1 MLRAVIHVSPDAA
14 LQEPEQE
21 QGFARTQP
29 DMENWYVTR
38 LRRETLPAKDGRHR
52 GDGLCRAMRA
62 CFLAMSVSP
71 VGCL

>member
-1 MLRAVIHVSPDAA
+1 MRRAVIHVSPDAA

-29 DMENWYVTR
+29 DMESSYVTG
-38 LRRETLPAKDGRHR
+38 LRRKIPPAKDGKHW
-52 GDGLCRAMRA
+52 GDGLYRAMGA

-71 VGCL
+71 LDCS

>member
-38 LRRETLPAKDGRHR
+38 VRREALPAKDCRHR
-52 GDGLCRAMRA
+52 GGELCPARGV
-62 CFLAMSVSP
+62 CFLAMSVSH
-71 VGCL
+71 VDCL